1 MTTRKKSTFPIIN
14 YLKDPSTW
22 DAIAFE
28 TAIRADVEA
37 AKGELNPT
45 DQLMVGMLVMEM
57 ETLISALSNLGETG
71 LLYAYNSGDAPNP
84 WLKIRNEAFDKVM
97 KAIIEL
103 GLVAKNRPKTKPK
116 TSAVDELFA
125 TA

>member
-14 YLKDPSTW
+14 YLKDPATW

-45 DQLMVGMLVMEM
+45 DQLIIGLLVMEM
-57 ETLISALSNLGETG
+57 ETLIAAMIQMQSTDMIFS
-71 LLYAYNSGDAPNP
+71 YASGDAPSP
-84 WLKIRNEAFDKVM
+84 WIKIRNEAFDKVM